1 MSGKLSMPKVKIVAG
16 VHSRVHYCRE
26 GALVQL
32 TGGLDRLISRNGGKE
47 AAHSSLYT
55 RYALCLGEEL
65 LADVNLGK
73 ICTLGSIL
81 HAGYGN
87 GLMNEVACQAASEQV
102 NEPFQDLSAAVQRM
116 APLLGLLASGLYLVA
131 DCELQ
136 PVYRSWGD
144 PHHCLHEPV
153 LSCDE
158 AKAFDGSRTWD
169 IPFYFL
175 PIQRAS
181 VLNPDRVRH
190 YMEQMQQASWRAS
203 RAIALYLNGSFS
215 LLLDGHHKAAAAAA
229 LGTGLRTL
237 MIFPLQN
244 GKIAEAAIRSGK
256 KLELCQGRWSYEKDS
271 MDARGGS
278 LYLADADFR
287 KITGVRTLGDTV
299 PKEEAV
305 SIREKTDWGRV
316 PECFCCKMDQYPSSR
331 LLHEGT
337 AIPPDR
343 IKSVMRSLMETPW
356 PIPSNKDCTQSP
368 YPELWVKRLRSLS
381 AFAKLFPDSPML
393 TEQQRHWLERTEQAA
408 KEALGRLY

>member
-1 MSGKLSMPKVKIVAG
+1 MSCKHSTPRVKIVAD

-32 TGGLDRLISRNGGKE
+32 TGGLDRLISRSGGKK
-47 AAHSSLYT
+47 AVHSSYT
-55 RYALCLGEEL
+55 RYALCLGEDL

-87 GLMNEVACQAASEQV
+87 GLMNEAACRAASEQV
-102 NEPFQDLSAAVQRM
+102 NEPFQDLSAAIQRM

-136 PVYRSWGD
+136 PVYRSWGG
-144 PHHCLHEPV
+144 PHHCLHKPAM
-153 LSCDE
+153 SCDE
-158 AKAFDGSRTWD
+158 AINFDGRRTWD

-181 VLNPDRVRH
+181 LLDPDRVRH
-190 YMEQMQQASWRAS
+190 YMEQMQQAPWRAP

-229 LGTGLRTL
+229 LGTGLKTL
-237 MIFPLQN
+237 MIYPLQN
-244 GKIAEAAIRSGK
+244 GKMAEAAIQAGK
-256 KLELCQGRWSYEKDS
+256 RLELCQGRWSYETDCL
-271 MDARGGS
+271 DARGGS
-278 LYLADADFR
+278 LYLADENFR
-287 KITGVRTLGDTV
+287 EITGVQTLGDTV

-305 SIREKTDWGRV
+305 SIPEEPDWGTV
-316 PECFCCKMDQYPSSR
+316 PESFCGKMDQYPSSR

-343 IKSVMRSLMETPW
+343 IKSVMRLLMQTPW
-356 PIPSNKDCTQSP
+356 PIPANRDLTQSQ
-368 YPELWVKRLRSLS
+368 YPELWVKRLRCLS

-408 KEALGRLY
+408 KKAFGCF